1 MKKFHVYEVYLDDH
15 HDVIK
20 VTIPAESKA
29 AVKKYVEGNG
39 EIVAVKDSALQD
51 IDLNCLTDTL
61 RRNGWG
67 RMEIDVITRTLQAV
81 GLDR

>member
-1 MKKFHVYEVYLDDH
+1 MKKFHVYEVYLDDN

-20 VTIPAESKA
+20 VTIPAESKV

-39 EIVAVKDSALQD
+39 EIVAIKDSDLQD
-51 IDLNCLTDTL
+51 IDLSCLTDTL
-61 RRNGWG
+61 WRNGWG
-67 RMEIDVITRTLQAV
+67 HKEISVITRTLQAV